1 MIEVCRNNCTK
12 ENQAYEGN
20 YIKQLFILT
29 HNAYFHKEIASA
41 YVSKYEYT
49 SYYMIRKWDG
59 HSSIKWCKVQNPEEP
74 SSFMNVNPV
83 KNSYAALWDE
93 YKADLSA
100 VPLVN
105 VVRRILEYYFLQLC
119 GHEGSSLRQQI
130 LIDGRP
136 NFVDENGNEDAE
148 KYHIAQTM
156 LAYINANSMAT
167 NDDVHFVDD
176 SLDVTE
182 CRNTFKLLFE
192 IMGQDQHFNKMMGY

>member
-1 MIEVCRNNCTK
+1 MCDIIL
-12 ENQAYEGN
+12 
-20 YIKQLFILT
+20 YISLSRRGFGLLT
-29 HNAYFHKEIASA
+29 
-41 YVSKYEYT
+41 
-49 SYYMIRKWDG
+49 
-59 HSSIKWCKVQNPEEP
+59 
-74 SSFMNVNPV
+74 
-83 KNSYAALWDE
+83 
-93 YKADLSA
+93 
-100 VPLVN
+100 
-105 VVRRILEYYFLQLC
+105 
-119 GHEGSSLRQQI
+119 LRQQI

-167 NDDVHFVDD
+167 NDDIHLVDD